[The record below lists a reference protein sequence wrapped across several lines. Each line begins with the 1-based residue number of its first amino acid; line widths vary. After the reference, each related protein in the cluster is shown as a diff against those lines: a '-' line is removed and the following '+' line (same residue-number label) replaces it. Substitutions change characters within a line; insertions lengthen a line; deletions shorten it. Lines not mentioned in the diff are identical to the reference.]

1 MEENKTKQQLLGA
14 WHCILNSYGQIFF
27 SKNPVFAVILLLV
40 TFFDFYAG
48 LAGLLAV
55 VISNSVASLLGL
67 SKIKIREGAYGFNS
81 LLVGLGVGIY
91 YQPGVEFYIILILIS
106 VITLFFSVAMEGII

>member
-67 SKIKIREGAYGFNS
+67 SKIDHF
-81 LLVGLGVGIY
+81 VGLFHAFCLTL
-91 YQPGVEFYIILILIS
+91 QPSFGYNLIEQRYLHLYLQIKN
-106 VITLFFSVAMEGII
+106 TMKL